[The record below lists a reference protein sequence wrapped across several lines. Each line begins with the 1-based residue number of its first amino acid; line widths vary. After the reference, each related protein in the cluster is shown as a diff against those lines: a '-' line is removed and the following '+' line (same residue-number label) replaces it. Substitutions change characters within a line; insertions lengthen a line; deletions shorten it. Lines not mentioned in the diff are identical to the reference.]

1 MKTIFRD
8 SNQQADEG
16 VDRMRASSSL
26 EPRGPSEAP
35 PCLPSELG
43 HGPWTWRWF
52 WLPCAVCG
60 DQLQV
65 RRRGGLGS
73 AGWALLSPPRVG
85 WASALSGAPG
95 CLKCR
100 VAPHIHRR
108 GTLQCGPQDALG
120 LVQPALLVEE
130 KHRLIVRS

>member
-1 MKTIFRD
+1 
-8 SNQQADEG
+8 
-16 VDRMRASSSL
+16 MRASSSL
-26 EPRGPSEAP
+26 EPRGPSEVPLVYPASLAMGP
-35 PCLPSELG
+35 GLG
-43 HGPWTWRWF
+43 GGRGGSGCPVPLR
-52 WLPCAVCG
+52 

-65 RRRGGLGS
+65 RRRVALVLLGGP
-73 AGWALLSPPRVG
+73 LLSPPRVG
-85 WASALSGAPG
+85 WASALRGLPG

-120 LVQPALLVEE
+120 LVQPALFVEE